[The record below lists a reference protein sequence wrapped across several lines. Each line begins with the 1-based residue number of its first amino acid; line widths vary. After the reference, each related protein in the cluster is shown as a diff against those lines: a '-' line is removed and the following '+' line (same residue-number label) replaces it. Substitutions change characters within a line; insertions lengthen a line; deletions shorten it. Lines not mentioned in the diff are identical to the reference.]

1 VLPDQRGDSTELRT
15 TIAATVVKTNRI
27 EPEFRPVPITLY
39 VNMGWLNPVL
49 GVEEETIGPN
59 SEHRRQPET
68 CSLDYCR
75 GKPPVTRT
83 RRSALSAA
91 HRAFLCR
98 LTDRFQLQPI
108 K

>member
-1 VLPDQRGDSTELRT
+1 VLPATFSETLDSLP
-15 TIAATVVKTNRI
+15 NRA
-27 EPEFRPVPITLY
+27 LC

-49 GVEEETIGPN
+49 GVEEEAIGPN
-59 SEHRRQPET
+59 SEHRRHPET
-68 CSLDYCR
+68 CSLDDRR

-98 LTDRFQLQPI
+98 LTDRVKLRRTQ
-108 K
+108 